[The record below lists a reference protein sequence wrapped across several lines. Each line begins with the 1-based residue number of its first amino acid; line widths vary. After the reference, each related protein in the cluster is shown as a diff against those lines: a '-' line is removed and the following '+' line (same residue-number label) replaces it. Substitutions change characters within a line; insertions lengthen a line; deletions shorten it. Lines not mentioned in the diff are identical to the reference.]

1 MIIEV
6 FSRDAWVTN

>member
-6 FSRDAWVTN
+6 FSREAWVTN